1 MEGIIRE
8 RFGVKKSMEGII
20 REGKSIIRD
29 AMEMIF

>member
-8 RFGVKKSMEGII
+8 RFGVKETVEGII

-29 AMEMIF
+29 AVFFV